1 MADLIDTYRHTKLL
15 YHNINIPI
23 HMYVGLGRCS
33 LVVICSLSPRHLHYN
48 TKGWPHSQAAPLPP
62 RLGCILHTVCDKVG
76 EKLGRSLRKTKAING
91 SSSYA
96 VTKLVGG
103 RYILP

>member
-33 LVVICSLSPRHLHYN
+33 LVVIYLVTMYVASVPGIHILTCN
-48 TKGWPHSQAAPLPP
+48 TKGWPHSQAPPLPP

-76 EKLGRSLRKTKAING
+76 EKPA
-91 SSSYA
+91 
-96 VTKLVGG
+96 
-103 RYILP
+103 